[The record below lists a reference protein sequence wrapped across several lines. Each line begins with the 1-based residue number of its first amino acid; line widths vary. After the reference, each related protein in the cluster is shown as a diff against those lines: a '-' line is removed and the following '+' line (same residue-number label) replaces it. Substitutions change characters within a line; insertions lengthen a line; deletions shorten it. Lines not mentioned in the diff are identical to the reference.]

1 MEQEEYVKE
10 GIDWKEIKFV
20 DNQPLLVRISSHD
33 NGVYLSSTFTL
44 FLKSKFKVTT
54 FNYLTLYLS
63 ICKNLWTNFN

>member
-44 FLKSKFKVTT
+44 FLKSKFNVSS
-54 FNYLTLYLS
+54 FYYLT
-63 ICKNLWTNFN
+63 NFLFVHL